1 MKDNHTWVI
10 CAYGESDYLEACIQ
24 SLKNQTLQSQIICYS
39 STPLDSIKKL
49 CQCYAIP
56 FYTKQGG
63 GIGKD
68 WNNAISFVETKYATI
83 AHQDD
88 YYEPSYAEKVLS
100 KMELVMS

>member
-39 STPLDSIKKL
+39 STPLDSIKEL
-49 CQCYAIP
+49 CKRYDIP

-83 AHQDD
+83 AHQDG
-88 YYEPSYAEKVLS
+88 KN
-100 KMELVMS
+100 